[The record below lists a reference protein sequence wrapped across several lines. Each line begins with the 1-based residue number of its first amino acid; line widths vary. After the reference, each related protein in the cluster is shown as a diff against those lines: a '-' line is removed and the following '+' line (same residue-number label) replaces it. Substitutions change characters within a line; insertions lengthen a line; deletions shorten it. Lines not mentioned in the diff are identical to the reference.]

1 MKTILLV
8 LVLAATQDAQRAD
21 CTALAA
27 TQGAMLTLEKAPAPA
42 PTPTPAPDGAPV
54 GGPIDTYRD
63 AKTLIDKGNAL
74 ADRSKALLDQAQ
86 RDGKITVDIRL
97 PTPPATGALAA
108 CPPGGTC
115 RSGLCPLRQAASTPP
130 ASNPQ
135 TPSKPGGDCPGGVCP
150 SCPSAEQAIPP
161 RTTADSSS
169 AQCSGGTCQIRRFW
183 RWHR

>member
-1 MKTILLV
+1 MKTILMV
-8 LVLAATQDAQRAD
+8 LVLAATQDAQRTD
-21 CTALAA
+21 CTALTA
-27 TQGAMLTLEKAPAPA
+27 TQGAMVTLEKAPAPA
-42 PTPTPAPDGAPV
+42 PTPKPAPDGAPV

-74 ADRSKALLDQAQ
+74 ADRGKALLDQAQ

-97 PTPPATGALAA
+97 PTPSAPAATAT
-108 CPPGGTC
+108 CPLGGTC
-115 RSGLCPLRQAASTPP
+115 RNGRCPLRQAELTPP

-150 SCPSAEQAIPP
+150 SCPSAEQAAPP

-169 AQCSGGTCQIRRFW
+169 AQCNGGACQFRRFW
-183 RWHR
+183 RWRR